1 MVNFRAIKDYAEN
14 YNLVVTDLVDQGDFL
29 NTLGI
34 QERFVALSENMEKE
48 KIALHLSA
56 LKRLID
62 KNQMGKL
69 FKVIGIRNRNSL
81 PLVGLEHKWQ
91 NIWHQMW

>member
-1 MVNFRAIKDYAEN
+1 M
-14 YNLVVTDLVDQGDFL
+14 
-29 NTLGI
+29 
-34 QERFVALSENMEKE
+34 ALSKNMEKE
-48 KIALHLSA
+48 KIALHLSS

-81 PLVGLEHKWQ
+81 PLVGLEHK
-91 NIWHQMW
+91 

>member
-1 MVNFRAIKDYAEN
+1 MNFRAIKDYAEN

-48 KIALHLSA
+48 KIALHLSS

-81 PLVGLEHKWQ
+81 PLVGLEHK
-91 NIWHQMW
+91 

>member
-1 MVNFRAIKDYAEN
+1 M
-14 YNLVVTDLVDQGDFL
+14 
-29 NTLGI
+29 
-34 QERFVALSENMEKE
+34 ALSKNMEKE

-81 PLVGLEHKWQ
+81 PLVGLEHK
-91 NIWHQMW
+91 

>member
-34 QERFVALSENMEKE
+34 QERFMALSKNMEKE

-81 PLVGLEHKWQ
+81 PLVGLEHK
-91 NIWHQMW
+91 